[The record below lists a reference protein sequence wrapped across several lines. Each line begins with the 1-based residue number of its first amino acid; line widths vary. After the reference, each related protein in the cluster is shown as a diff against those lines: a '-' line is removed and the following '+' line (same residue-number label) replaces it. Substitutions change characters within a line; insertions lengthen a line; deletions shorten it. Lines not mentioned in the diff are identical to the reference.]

1 MAQDGN
7 AARTIEGLPPPV
19 EGPAVWYGPGMAKRT
34 EWVHALSAD
43 DLAEIELAIR
53 PLADAQA
60 DIARITKADFPLP
73 KLAPKLERI
82 CNEVVNGRGFALMRG
97 LPVDRWSIRE
107 AATAYFGIGSH
118 FGNARSQNAKGH
130 VLGHVRDLG
139 LNAAKDPTAR
149 VYQTR
154 ERQTYHTDSCDIVGL
169 LCLKTARSGGASA
182 LVSSMTI
189 YNEMRKRRPDLLL
202 PLFEPLHTDR
212 RGEVPAGQKPWHDI
226 PIFNW
231 YEGRLSALYARRYI
245 ESARRFPEVPPLTP
259 QQIEALDLFD
269 ALAEDPTI
277 NLQMTFRPG
286 DMQWVHNHTM
296 LHDRTEFEDWP
307 EPERKRHLL
316 RLWLAVPGARPLL
329 AIYAQ
334 RFGKVD
340 VGDRGGIIVPGAR
353 LNAPLEAV

>member
-1 MAQDGN
+1 MAQDGV
-7 AARTIEGLPPPV
+7 AARTIEALPPPI
-19 EGPAVWYGPGMAKRT
+19 EGPAVWYGPAMVNRT

-43 DLAEIELAIR
+43 DVAEIEGAMR
-53 PLADAQA
+53 PLVDAGA
-60 DIARITKADFPLP
+60 DIARIGKADFALPTVGP
-73 KLAPKLERI
+73 KLARI
-82 CNEVVNGRGFALMRG
+82 CNEVIDGRGFALLRG
-97 LPVDRWSIRE
+97 LPVERWSIRE

-139 LNAAKDPTAR
+139 LNATQDPTAR
-149 VYQTR
+149 VYQTN

-169 LCLKTARSGGASA
+169 LCLKTAKSGGASA

-189 YNEMRKRRPDLLL
+189 YNEMRKRRPDLLAR
-202 PLFEPLHTDR
+202 LFEPLHTDR

-226 PIFNW
+226 PIYNW
-231 YEGRLSALYARRYI
+231 YDGRLSALYSRRYI
-245 ESARRFPEVPPLTP
+245 ESARRFPDVPPLTP
-259 QQIEALDLFD
+259 EQIEALDLFD

-296 LHDRTEFEDWP
+296 LHDRTAFEDWP
-307 EPERKRHLL
+307 EPARRRHLL
-316 RLWLAVPGARPLL
+316 RLWLAVPGARPLPKV
-329 AIYAQ
+329 YAE
-334 RFGKVD
+334 RFGKID
-340 VGDRGGIIVPGAR
+340 IGDRGGIIVPGAV